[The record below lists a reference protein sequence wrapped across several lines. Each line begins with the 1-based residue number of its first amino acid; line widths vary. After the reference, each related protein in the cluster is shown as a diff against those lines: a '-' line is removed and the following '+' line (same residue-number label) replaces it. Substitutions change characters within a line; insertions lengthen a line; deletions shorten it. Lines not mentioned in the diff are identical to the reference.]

1 MNWGINLRCLGST
14 ITMSAIYP
22 RWGWFVSSIRR
33 KLCSKVEGRENLLIP
48 KLDYLLK
55 HLGRRKTTF
64 VILGLKVG
72 EFYKNKKCA
81 YSKNQ
86 VLFTQIPTDY
96 VLQLVINQGLA
107 FNKRKY
113 V

>member
-1 MNWGINLRCLGST
+1 
-14 ITMSAIYP
+14 
-22 RWGWFVSSIRR
+22 VSSIRC
-33 KLCSKVEGRENLLIP
+33 KLCSKVEGRKNLLIP
-48 KLDYLLK
+48 KLDSLLK
-55 HLGRRKTTF
+55 HLGRRKATF
-64 VILGLKVG
+64 VILGVKVG

-81 YSKNQ
+81 HSKNH
-86 VLFTQIPTDY
+86 VLFTQILTDF